1 MSFSVY
7 LYIITDPEKKITKT
21 IPTGREITGVLFQDV
36 EDINSP
42 VLELD
47 KSVFQ
52 SPNPTVPQFFTA
64 NYAYIPTFGKY
75 YFITGKT
82 IVDNDHPVL
91 YLREDVLKTYQAA
104 ITGTTAWIERSASAG
119 SWMLPDGLVPM
130 SSEVDETRYDTTFQ
144 PFDLSPDSDDPSYV
158 VTTAGGLIATPTSAA
173 APDKYLKSTF
183 LSPAT
188 SVFRFALSRDNT
200 LKLADIISSNAYVQ
214 HWFDDLQ
221 SGVFSLMAFP
231 FEIDHTSTDLAG
243 IQIGSTIVSVGG
255 YPLKKAYHEKD
266 LKATLGSNALIATP
280 SDFRIASGDYVIRI
294 FLPFVGWQTLEP
306 EVFADRKYL
315 NVNYKT
321 NLLSGTGVCTVYAVN
336 GASAPSVAADIV
348 AQYEYVAGLEIP
360 ITINT
365 SIEVT
370 KNAINTAMSSLLA
383 VAGAVV
389 TENPALIGGAITSGL
404 VSMTRALTTP
414 VKTGSLGSSSFSNNP
429 LYQQKVLLQYRKRKS
444 PVLDTETAKTSF
456 KNIHGLRT
464 DAALQISSLTG
475 YFKCRNWW
483 MDPPTGITETELK
496 EIENHM
502 ESGVIK

>member
-36 EDINSP
+36 EDINAP

-130 SSEVDETRYDTTFQ
+130 SSELSETRNDTAFY
-144 PFDLSPDSDDPSYV
+144 PFDISPNSAKPSYIV
-158 VTTAGGLIATPTSAA
+158 RTAGGLIPAQLGDGPAEHVKNS
-173 APDKYLKSTF
+173 F

-188 SVFRFALSRDNT
+188 SVFAYSLTRNET
-200 LKLADIISSNAYVQ
+200 LKLADEISSASHLD
-214 HWFDDLQ
+214 HWFDDLK

-231 FEIDHTSTDLAG
+231 FEIDYTASELQPLLIGPSQSTTTS
-243 IQIGSTIVSVGG
+243 G
-255 YPLKKAYHEKD
+255 YPIKKVYHEAD
-266 LKATLGSNALIATP
+266 MMTSLGSNVLVSVP
-280 SDFRIASGDYVIRI
+280 SDFRISTGDYVIRI
-294 FLPFVGWQTLEP
+294 FLPFVGWQTLDP
-306 EVFADRKYL
+306 AVFSMRKYL

-321 NLLSGTGVCTVYAVN
+321 NLLSGTGVCTVYAVSS
-336 GASAPSVAADIV
+336 ASAPSVAADIV

-370 KNAINTAMSSLLA
+370 KNAIQTAMSSLLA

-414 VKTGSLGSSSFSNNP
+414 VKTGSLGSSSFSSNP
-429 LYQQKVLLQYRKRKS
+429 LYQQSVLMQYRMRKS

>member
-36 EDINSP
+36 EDINAP

-52 SPNPTVPQFFTA
+52 SPTPTVPQFFTC

-119 SWMLPDGLVPM
+119 SWMLPDGMVPM
-130 SSEVDETRYDTTFQ
+130 NAEVDKTEYIPGFTPFSPGSGTSGLPNNWQYVLTCAGSGDAKTVDPLNWCHLYPADSTVRYYALNLGSLRTLAATIGGNDITDWFAG
-144 PFDLSPDSDDPSYV
+144 DP
-158 VTTAGGLIATPTSAA
+158 
-173 APDKYLKSTF
+173 K
-183 LSPAT
+183 
-188 SVFRFALSRDNT
+188 
-200 LKLADIISSNAYVQ
+200 
-214 HWFDDLQ
+214 
-221 SGVFSLMAFP
+221 SGVFSVHALP
-231 FEIDHTSTDLAG
+231 FILNYEASDPLQNIWIGKKETTAKGAWITRQYHTSTSDSIQLA
-243 IQIGSTIVSVGG
+243 V
-255 YPLKKAYHEKD
+255 
-266 LKATLGSNALIATP
+266 P
-280 SDFRIASGDYVIRI
+280 SDFRVGTGDYVISV
-294 FLPFVGWQTLEP
+294 FLPMVGWQKIDPLIAAERRYLK
-306 EVFADRKYL
+306 VKYST
-315 NVNYKT
+315 NVYN
-321 NLLSGTGVCTVYAVN
+321 GMGVCTVYLLSTSSSPEADRDIYQTFQYNCAVQIPLTLDTQAEKN
-336 GASAPSVAADIV
+336 RSMMSTLMSSALSLTGAIVSKNPAILASAIGTSAAGI
-348 AQYEYVAGLEIP
+348 ANQMLTPLSYSQLGTVAGGDNSE
-360 ITINT
+360 
-365 SIEVT
+365 
-370 KNAINTAMSSLLA
+370 LLP
-383 VAGAVV
+383 GSVV
-389 TENPALIGGAITSGL
+389 IQYLK
-404 VSMTRALTTP
+404 
-414 VKTGSLGSSSFSNNP
+414 KT
-429 LYQQKVLLQYRKRKS
+429 S
-444 PVLDTETAKTSF
+444 PVLDDNDAKTSF